1 MTRPL
6 VTEKDVESILAAGGK
21 SPALP
26 EGALLTPAARDLLRR
41 RGLDPEAVARRG
53 LAARRLCIANWKSN
67 KTVAQAKAWAAELA
81 GLLASPTATAPT
93 ATAPTAT
100 AIVCPPHTALHP
112 LCEALRGVAEL
123 GAQDVSA
130 SPEGAFTGEVA
141 AKHLADV
148 GCRWALVGHSER
160 RAGGETDETAR
171 RKVRAALREPLSPVL
186 CVGETADERRAG
198 RTQTVV
204 SDQLR
209 AALEGLLPEEAPRV
223 VVAYEPRWAI
233 GAGVTPSEAEVT
245 DVLSHV
251 RAVLARL
258 FGDDLAARQSV
269 LYGGSV
275 TEKNAAALL
284 RLPGCS
290 GALVGGASLQAP
302 TFAAILR
309 AT

>member
-6 VTEKDVESILAAGGK
+6 VTEQDVASILAAGGK

-41 RGLDPEAVARRG
+41 RGVDPEAVARRG
-53 LAARRLCIANWKSN
+53 VAARRLCIANWKSN

-81 GLLASPTATAPT
+81 GLVAKSSPSATAV
-93 ATAPTAT
+93 
-100 AIVCPPHTALHP
+100 VCPPHTALHP
-112 LCEALRGVAEL
+112 LGEALRGVAEL

-141 AKHLADV
+141 ARHLADV

-160 RAGGETDETAR
+160 RAGGETDEMAR

-209 AALEGLLPEEAPRV
+209 AALDGLLPEEAPRV
-223 VVAYEPRWAI
+223 VIAYEPRWAI

-258 FGDDLAARQSV
+258 FGDDLAARLSV

>member
-6 VTEKDVESILAAGGK
+6 VTEKDVESILAAGGR

-41 RGLDPEAVARRG
+41 RGLDPEALARRG
-53 LAARRLCIANWKSN
+53 VAARRLCIANWKSN
-67 KTVAQAKAWAAELA
+67 KTVAQARSWAAELA
-81 GLLASPTATAPT
+81 GLVAKSSPS
-93 ATAPTAT
+93 AT
-100 AIVCPPHTALHP
+100 AIVCPPFTALVP
-112 LCEALRGVAEL
+112 LGEALRGVAEL

-130 SPEGAFTGEVA
+130 NPEGAFTGEVA
-141 AKHLADV
+141 AKHLVDV

-171 RKVRAALREPLSPVL
+171 KKVRAALREPLSPVL

-209 AALEGLLPEEAPRV
+209 AALDGLLPEEAPRV
-223 VVAYEPRWAI
+223 VIAYEPRWAI